1 MVYYGNRL
9 LCVEDGNMA
18 KKKISLVIYGL
29 SVIDGA
35 NKRIDLNDLINNKS
49 LIDCVEEYIRNNIF
63 TYSNDET
70 KDTLFQFEQ
79 VESDIIKNGAGQK
92 EYQIVYGRVKTGE
105 YGIESELVN
114 VRTGEIT
121 KRSMEQADMMPFGFC
136 IAVPAGEIN
145 KAVIILQTTGIYGM
159 KLSLQ
164 RHLQKCLTD
173 LCPDLHLSMRA
184 IAPKEYVDRYFNN
197 GILKKIRMIRY
208 EIPEEESNRIGIN
221 YGVKQTKEERII
233 HKPLG
238 FLERKKREMEEWF
251 SGQRSYT
258 DIIEIEGFEYD
269 DLKLEFS
276 LGDTDKTF
284 NLRDMNNLIVN
295 EDITKKVN
303 QDGGHPVYE
312 SLKPVMQNTA
322 EEYLKGM
329 GLLI

>member
-1 MVYYGNRL
+1 
-9 LCVEDGNMA
+9 MA
-18 KKKISLVIYGL
+18 KKKISLIIYGL
-29 SVIDGA
+29 SIIDGE
-35 NKRIDLNDLINNKS
+35 NKRRDLNALIDNKS
-49 LIDCVEEYIRNNIF
+49 MIDCIEEYIRNNMLS
-63 TYSNDET
+63 YSNDET
-70 KDTLFQFEQ
+70 KDTLFQFER
-79 VESDIIKNGAGQK
+79 VETEIIKNGEGQK
-92 EYQIVYGRVKTGE
+92 EYQIIYGRVKTGE

-121 KRSMEQADMMPFGFC
+121 KRSIEQADMMPFGFC
-136 IAVPAGEIN
+136 IAVPAGQISN
-145 KAVIILQTTGIYGM
+145 AVIILQTMGVYGM

-173 LCPDLHLSMRA
+173 ICTDFHLSMRA
-184 IAPKEYVDRYFNN
+184 IAPKEYVDRYFNS
-197 GILKKIRMIRY
+197 GILKKIKMIRY

-238 FLERKKREMEEWF
+238 FLERKKKEMQEWF

-258 DIIEIEGFEYD
+258 DIIEMEGFEYD

-303 QDGGHPVYE
+303 QDGGHPIYE
-312 SLKPVMQNTA
+312 SLKPVMQDTA
-322 EEYLKGM
+322 KEYLKRM
-329 GLLI
+329 GLLV

>member
-1 MVYYGNRL
+1 
-9 LCVEDGNMA
+9 MA
-18 KKKISLVIYGL
+18 KKKISLIIYGL
-29 SVIDGA
+29 SIIDGE
-35 NKRIDLNDLINNKS
+35 NKRRDLNALIDNKS
-49 LIDCVEEYIRNNIF
+49 MIDCIEEYIRNNMLS
-63 TYSNDET
+63 YSNDET
-70 KDTLFQFEQ
+70 KDTLFQFER
-79 VESDIIKNGAGQK
+79 VETEIIKNGEGQK
-92 EYQIVYGRVKTGE
+92 EYQIIYGRVKTGE

-121 KRSMEQADMMPFGFC
+121 KRSIEQADMMPFGFC
-136 IAVPAGEIN
+136 IAVPAGQISN
-145 KAVIILQTTGIYGM
+145 AVIILQTMGVYGM

-173 LCPDLHLSMRA
+173 ICTDFHLSMRA
-184 IAPKEYVDRYFNN
+184 IAPKEYVDRYFNS
-197 GILKKIRMIRY
+197 GILKKIKMIRY

-238 FLERKKREMEEWF
+238 FLERKKKEMQEWF

-258 DIIEIEGFEYD
+258 DIIEMEGFEYD

-303 QDGGHPVYE
+303 QDGGHPIYE
-312 SLKPVMQNTA
+312 SLKPVMQDTA
-322 EEYLKGM
+322 KEYLKGM
-329 GLLI
+329 GLLV

>member
-1 MVYYGNRL
+1 
-9 LCVEDGNMA
+9 MA
-18 KKKISLVIYGL
+18 KKKISLIIYGL
-29 SVIDGA
+29 SIIDGE
-35 NKRIDLNDLINNKS
+35 NKRRDLNALIDNKS
-49 LIDCVEEYIRNNIF
+49 MIDCIEEYIRNNMLS
-63 TYSNDET
+63 YSNDET
-70 KDTLFQFEQ
+70 KDTLFQFER
-79 VESDIIKNGAGQK
+79 VETEIIKNGEGQK
-92 EYQIVYGRVKTGE
+92 EYQIIYGRVKTGE

-121 KRSMEQADMMPFGFC
+121 KRSIEQADMMPFGFC
-136 IAVPAGEIN
+136 IAVPAGQISN
-145 KAVIILQTTGIYGM
+145 AVIILQTMGVYGM

-173 LCPDLHLSMRA
+173 ICTDFHLSMRA
-184 IAPKEYVDRYFNN
+184 IAPKEYVDRYFNS
-197 GILKKIRMIRY
+197 GILKKIKMIRY

-238 FLERKKREMEEWF
+238 FLERKKKEMQEWV

-258 DIIEIEGFEYD
+258 DIIEMEGFEYD

-303 QDGGHPVYE
+303 QDGGHPIYE
-312 SLKPVMQNTA
+312 SLKPVMQDTA
-322 EEYLKGM
+322 KEYLKGM
-329 GLLI
+329 GLLV

>member
-1 MVYYGNRL
+1 MVYYGNIL
-9 LCVEDGNMA
+9 SCVEDGKMA
-18 KKKISLVIYGL
+18 KKKISLIIYGL
-29 SVIDGA
+29 SIIDGE
-35 NKRIDLNDLINNKS
+35 NKRRDLNALIDNKS
-49 LIDCVEEYIRNNIF
+49 MIDCIEEYIRNNMLS
-63 TYSNDET
+63 YSNDET
-70 KDTLFQFEQ
+70 KDTLFQFER
-79 VESDIIKNGAGQK
+79 VETEIIKNGEGQK
-92 EYQIVYGRVKTGE
+92 EYQIIYGRVKTGE

-121 KRSMEQADMMPFGFC
+121 KRSIEQADMMPFGFC
-136 IAVPAGEIN
+136 IAVPAGQISN
-145 KAVIILQTTGIYGM
+145 AVIILQTMGVYGM

-173 LCPDLHLSMRA
+173 ICTDFHLSMRA
-184 IAPKEYVDRYFNN
+184 IAPKEYVDRYFNS
-197 GILKKIRMIRY
+197 GILKKIKMIRY

-238 FLERKKREMEEWF
+238 FLERKKKEMQEWF

-258 DIIEIEGFEYD
+258 DIIEMEGFEYD

-303 QDGGHPVYE
+303 QDGGHPIYE
-312 SLKPVMQNTA
+312 SLKPVMQDTA
-322 EEYLKGM
+322 KEYLKGM
-329 GLLI
+329 GLLV

>member
-1 MVYYGNRL
+1 MVYYGNIL
-9 LCVEDGNMA
+9 SCVEDENMA
-18 KKKISLVIYGL
+18 KKKISLIIYGL
-29 SVIDGA
+29 SIIDGE
-35 NKRIDLNDLINNKS
+35 NKRRNLNALIDNKS
-49 LIDCVEEYIRNNIF
+49 MIDFIEEYIRNNMLS
-63 TYSNDET
+63 YSNDET
-70 KDTLFQFEQ
+70 KDTLFQFER
-79 VESDIIKNGAGQK
+79 VETEIIKNGEGQK
-92 EYQIVYGRVKTGE
+92 EYQIIYGRVKTGE

-121 KRSMEQADMMPFGFC
+121 KRSTDQADMMPFGFC
-136 IAVPAGEIN
+136 IAVPAGQIN
-145 KAVIILQTTGIYGM
+145 NAVIILQTMGAYGM

-173 LCPDLHLSMRA
+173 ICTDFHLSMRA

-197 GILKKIRMIRY
+197 GILKKIKMIRY

-238 FLERKKREMEEWF
+238 FLERKKKEMQEWF

-303 QDGGHPVYE
+303 QDGGHPIYE
-312 SLKPVMQNTA
+312 RLKPVMQDTA
-322 EEYLKGM
+322 KEYLKGM
-329 GLLI
+329 GLLV

>member
-1 MVYYGNRL
+1 
-9 LCVEDGNMA
+9 MA
-18 KKKISLVIYGL
+18 KKKISLIIYGL
-29 SVIDGA
+29 SIIDGE
-35 NKRIDLNDLINNKS
+35 NKRRDLNALIDNKS
-49 LIDCVEEYIRNNIF
+49 MIDCIEEYIRNNMLS
-63 TYSNDET
+63 YSNDET
-70 KDTLFQFEQ
+70 KDTLFQFER
-79 VESDIIKNGAGQK
+79 VETEIIKNGEGQK
-92 EYQIVYGRVKTGE
+92 EYQIIYGRVKTGE

-121 KRSMEQADMMPFGFC
+121 KRSIEQADMMPFGFC
-136 IAVPAGEIN
+136 IAVPAGQISN
-145 KAVIILQTTGIYGM
+145 VVIILQTMGVYGM

-173 LCPDLHLSMRA
+173 ICTDFHLSMRA
-184 IAPKEYVDRYFNN
+184 IAPKEYVDRYFNS
-197 GILKKIRMIRY
+197 GILKKIKMIRY

-238 FLERKKREMEEWF
+238 FLERKKKEMQEWF

-258 DIIEIEGFEYD
+258 DIIEMEGFEYD

-303 QDGGHPVYE
+303 QDGGHPIYE
-312 SLKPVMQNTA
+312 SLKPVMQDTA
-322 EEYLKGM
+322 KEYLKGM
-329 GLLI
+329 GLLV

>member
-1 MVYYGNRL
+1 
-9 LCVEDGNMA
+9 MA
-18 KKKISLVIYGL
+18 KKKISLIIYGL
-29 SVIDGA
+29 SIIDGE
-35 NKRIDLNDLINNKS
+35 NKRRNLNALIDNKS
-49 LIDCVEEYIRNNIF
+49 MIDCIEEYIRNNMLS
-63 TYSNDET
+63 YSNDET
-70 KDTLFQFEQ
+70 KDTLFQFER
-79 VESDIIKNGAGQK
+79 VETEIIKNGEGQK
-92 EYQIVYGRVKTGE
+92 EYQIIYGRVKTGE

-121 KRSMEQADMMPFGFC
+121 KRSTDQADMMPFGFC
-136 IAVPAGEIN
+136 IAVPAGQIN
-145 KAVIILQTTGIYGM
+145 NAVIILQTMGAYGM

-173 LCPDLHLSMRA
+173 ICTDFHLSMRA

-197 GILKKIRMIRY
+197 GILKKIKMIRY

-238 FLERKKREMEEWF
+238 FLERKKKEMQEWF

-303 QDGGHPVYE
+303 QDGGHPIYE
-312 SLKPVMQNTA
+312 SLKPVMQDTA
-322 EEYLKGM
+322 KEYLKGM
-329 GLLI
+329 GLLV

>member
-1 MVYYGNRL
+1 
-9 LCVEDGNMA
+9 MA
-18 KKKISLVIYGL
+18 KKKISLIIYGL
-29 SVIDGA
+29 SIIDGE
-35 NKRIDLNDLINNKS
+35 NKRRDLNALLDNKS
-49 LIDCVEEYIRNNIF
+49 MIDCIEEYIRNNMLS
-63 TYSNDET
+63 YSNDET
-70 KDTLFQFEQ
+70 KDTLFQFER
-79 VESDIIKNGAGQK
+79 VETEIIKNGEGQK
-92 EYQIVYGRVKTGE
+92 EYQIIYGRVKTGE

-121 KRSMEQADMMPFGFC
+121 KRSIEQADMMPFGFC
-136 IAVPAGEIN
+136 IAVPAGQISN
-145 KAVIILQTTGIYGM
+145 AVIILQTMGVYGM

-173 LCPDLHLSMRA
+173 ICTDFHLSMRA
-184 IAPKEYVDRYFNN
+184 IAPKEYVDRYFNS
-197 GILKKIRMIRY
+197 GILKKIKMIRY

-238 FLERKKREMEEWF
+238 FLERKKKEMQEWF

-258 DIIEIEGFEYD
+258 DIIEMEGFEYD

-303 QDGGHPVYE
+303 QDGGHPIYE
-312 SLKPVMQNTA
+312 SLKPVMQDTA
-322 EEYLKGM
+322 KEYLKGM
-329 GLLI
+329 GLLV